1 MITISLGIKGLLL
14 LIYIIIEIT
23 FIRCWKRS
31 FILSII
37 PYIIMIRTVNKN
49 LPIGWKTYQ
58 TFYHFFHLHKKLNNI
73 SVTSVMV
80 RVKSNLISD
89 GYSGVTHYEFID
101 YNWYGKIINEDEHSA
116 FVDGLKSLIHY
127 CNRKNSQFPD
137 IIRDAKLKDLGI

>member
-23 FIRCWKRS
+23 FIRYRKRS
-31 FILSII
+31 LILSLI
-37 PYIIMIRTVNKN
+37 PYIIMIRTLNKN
-49 LPIGWKTYQ
+49 LPTGWRVNDALY
-58 TFYHFFHLHKKLNNI
+58 FFFHLNRKLNNI

-89 GYSGVTHYEFID
+89 GQSGVTHYEFID
-101 YNWYGKIINEDEHSA
+101 YNWYGKIVNKEEQ
-116 FVDGLKSLIHY
+116 DGLKSLIHY

>member
-23 FIRCWKRS
+23 FIRYRKRS
-31 FILSII
+31 LILSLI
-37 PYIIMIRTVNKN
+37 PYIIMIRTVNKS
-49 LPIGWKTYQ
+49 LPHGWRVNDALY
-58 TFYHFFHLHKKLNNI
+58 FFFHLNRKLNNI

-89 GYSGVTHYEFID
+89 GHSGVTHYEFID
-101 YNWYGKIINEDEHSA
+101 YNWYGKIVNKEEQ
-116 FVDGLKSLIHY
+116 DGLKSLIHY